1 MGVQNSV
8 AQRTAIS
15 SIGHHQPAIPDGLDK
30 WSDVFG
36 SNCDLLSTYLNFS
49 RKTTAHAASPTVGS
63 ISPPKHQSLGMLQIN
78 SLGGPS

>member
-1 MGVQNSV
+1 MS
-8 AQRTAIS
+8 
-15 SIGHHQPAIPDGLDK
+15 
-30 WSDVFG
+30 G
-36 SNCDLLSTYLNFS
+36 SLPVLMDFS